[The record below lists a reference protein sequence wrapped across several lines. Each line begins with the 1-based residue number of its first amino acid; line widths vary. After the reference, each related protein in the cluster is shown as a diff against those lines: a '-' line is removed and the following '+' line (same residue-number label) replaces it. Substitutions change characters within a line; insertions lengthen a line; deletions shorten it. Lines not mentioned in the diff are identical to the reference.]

1 MFGEI
6 DDNED
11 IARKKGLQSVPQP
24 ARVPNGPPQSR
35 NETSETQPMEI
46 ELRAVLLVR
55 EYSRD
60 EPTLSWP

>member
-11 IARKKGLQSVPQP
+11 ITGKKGVQSVPQL
-24 ARVPNGPPQSR
+24 ARVPNSTPQSR
-35 NETSETQPMEI
+35 KKTSEAQSMEI
-46 ELRAVLLVR
+46 ELRPVLLMS
-55 EYSRD
+55 EHSRD